1 MIGGEVPPPS
11 ALDYDPAGSGD
22 LARGEELLEG
32 GDAEE
37 DNKRGVHCLNL
48 SAKIVTAALG
58 FFPSRASVLRWPALH
73 DVGDVDVIPG
83 ESRQPQK
90 AFEPLPCC
98 ADEWPPGLVF
108 LPPGCLP
115 HEHDAGPSRPLT
127 WDRLLSAPA
136 EVALLAGPDLLRQ
149 LAEE

>member
-1 MIGGEVPPPS
+1 MRYMMVSWDLAPS
-11 ALDYDPAGSGD
+11 AALDLVPGGRGD
-22 LARGEELLEG
+22 IARREKLLEG
-32 GDAEE
+32 GDAE
-37 DNKRGVHCLNL
+37 DDDKRGVQCLNL

-58 FFPSRASVLRWPALH
+58 FFPPRAAVLRWPALH
-73 DVGDVDVIPG
+73 HVGDVHVIPG

-115 HEHDAGPSRPLT
+115 HEHDAGPS
-127 WDRLLSAPA
+127 
-136 EVALLAGPDLLRQ
+136 
-149 LAEE
+149 